1 MTKNAC
7 YVFATTALLSCCA
20 MAGPAPK
27 DAAPLDAA
35 QALRELDS
43 LAKVRDQ
50 QAGKNFLNRKD
61 ALEAA
66 AAGGSSASDVY
77 KKAVQALHVGSN
89 SDFADWSRDQ
99 ADMLRSEMMQN
110 SIALHA
116 RYLLLGMRARRAD
129 GKADDSGD
137 DTARQCLAYAK
148 QLSAFLAERDGA
160 AKAPKEAKELLDK
173 PFREA
178 VFARWLGLAD
188 YLPGKEQW
196 EEKPGNLEGILEKNV
211 RIPMRAKKDS
221 ALLGAWDLQIEF
233 LRARAS
239 QASEAAKAT
248 INETDLPRAFY
259 GRALDKKL
267 LGMRNAFLRDT
278 LALAKQHPGHPDW
291 DKWTKSLRDE
301 LVITGSAPEPESE
314 TPASVPARE

>member
-7 YVFATTALLSCCA
+7 YVFAMMASLSCSA
-20 MAGPAPK
+20 MAAPATK

-35 QALRELDS
+35 QTLRELDS

-50 QAGKNFLNRKD
+50 QAGKNFLSRKE

-66 AAGGSSASDVY
+66 AAGGSSASDAY
-77 KKAVQALHVGSN
+77 KKAVQALHSGSN
-89 SDFADWSRDQ
+89 ADFADWSRDQ
-99 ADMLRSEMMQN
+99 ADLLRSEMMQN
-110 SIALHA
+110 SVALHA
-116 RYLLLGMRARRAD
+116 RYLLLGMMARRTA
-129 GKADDSGD
+129 GKADNSGD
-137 DTARQCLAYAK
+137 DTPRQCLAYAK
-148 QLSAFLAERDGA
+148 QLSAFLAERDGG
-160 AKAPKEAKELLDK
+160 AKGPKEARELLDK
-173 PFREA
+173 PFQEA
-178 VFARWLGLAD
+178 VFARWLGLSD
-188 YLPGKEQW
+188 YLPGKDQW

-211 RIPMRAKKDS
+211 RIPLRAKKD
-221 ALLGAWDLQIEF
+221 AAVLGAWDLQIEF

-239 QASEAAKAT
+239 QAGKAGAT
-248 INETDLPRAFY
+248 GINETDLPRAFY

-301 LVITGSAPEPESE
+301 LVITGSAPDSEPE
-314 TPASVPARE
+314 TPAPVPARE